1 MKILNSSR
9 EGNVVHLEIEASP
22 EAIEKHVQKA
32 FRTLSKNVRIPGFR
46 KGHVTQSLFEKQFG
60 RHSLIEEALNTLLNE
75 TYSDAIDLL
84 DLRVVDRPQNIKVSE
99 YKENEPVVF
108 GCDVDV
114 IPAVTLGSYEELQIS
129 VSEESITE
137 TAVDAHI
144 AQLLDNY
151 ATFEAVS
158 RPAEQG
164 DRLRLEVHATVS
176 EAPVAAWT
184 RSAVITLGEAHFG
197 EAVDQ
202 SLIGA
207 SASETIVCED
217 TFPESHAVAAVAGQ
231 PVAFSIVV
239 QEVQIRQIPVL
250 EDAFV
255 QKISESQTVADFRTD
270 LQQRMTKEATEK
282 NTERRQ
288 EALIEALLATTQ
300 IDLQEV
306 LITREIDHMVSDFET
321 RLKRIRYSFESYL
334 ASSGKTRDDIR
345 EGYRESAVRRLKA
358 DLALE
363 AVADAENIV
372 ISEDSMR
379 AEIRSW
385 DSPELQSDV
394 EVETYLK
401 EIDQRGFKALLKR
414 RKALESLEAKASIQ
428 LELVEKGV

>member
-46 KGHVTQSLFEKQFG
+46 KGHVTQSLFEKHFG
-60 RHSLIEEALNTLLNE
+60 RHSLIEEALNTLLND
-75 TYSDAIDLL
+75 TYSEAIDLL

-114 IPAVTLGSYEELQIS
+114 IPAVALGSYEGLQIS

-137 TAVDAHI
+137 VAVDAHI
-144 AQLLDNY
+144 AQLIDNY

-158 RPAEQG
+158 RPAQVG
-164 DRLRLEVHATVS
+164 DRLRLDVHATVN
-176 EAPVAAWT
+176 EEPVAAWT
-184 RSAVITLGEAHFG
+184 RSAVITLGDAHFG

-202 SLIGA
+202 SLVGA
-207 SASETIVCED
+207 AAGETIVCED
-217 TFPESHAVAAVAGQ
+217 TFPESHAVSAVSGKT
-231 PVAFSIVV
+231 VAFSIVI
-239 QEVQIRQIPVL
+239 QEVQVRQLPIL
-250 EDAFV
+250 DDAFV
-255 QKISESQTVADFRTD
+255 QKISEAQTVADFRAD
-270 LQQRMTKEATEK
+270 LQQKMSKEATEK

-300 IDLQEV
+300 IELQEV
-306 LITREIDHMVSDFET
+306 LITREIDHMVSDFEA
-321 RLKRIRYSFESYL
+321 RLKRIRYSLDSYF
-334 ASSGKTRDDIR
+334 ASSGKTRDEIR

-385 DSPELQSDV
+385 DSPELQSDADV
-394 EVETYLK
+394 EAYLK
-401 EIDQRGFKALLKR
+401 KIDQRGFKELLKR
-414 RKALESLEAKASIQ
+414 RKALEALEAKANIQ